1 MRISDWSSDVCS
13 SDLPARRA
21 GAARRLDG
29 ADDAFLAG
37 ALRRSRQSAGKDG
50 SMTET
55 DTRTVVVER
64 EFAHPPAKVWRA
76 LTQPHLVDEWMMAG
90 DVAPRLGDRLDFGAD
105 WGPVGCEVVA
115 EEPESK
121 LAYSWDGQ
129 GRGSHRTWHATTTTK
144 T

>member
-13 SDLPARRA
+13 SDLRAGRADGRDADRPGRRVAARGVEASRHPAAGGAGARPPAGAAGALQRPARRA

-76 LTQPHLVDEWMMAG
+76 LTQ
-90 DVAPRLGDRLDFGAD
+90 RS
-105 WGPVGCEVVA
+105 
-115 EEPESK
+115 EEHTS
-121 LAYSWDGQ
+121 
-129 GRGSHRTWHATTTTK
+129 
-144 T
+144 